1 MKGTVYKRVLPSG
14 TVAWAY
20 SVYLGRDEG
29 GKVTRKFKGGF
40 ATKTEADNECNQV
53 LNDLRNGLPVQA
65 APKIL
70 RQFLYEWLSHKRKG
84 MRCGEKTTERYQE
97 LLGYLDTALLNR
109 KLSDITPRGL
119 ELEYDRLRESGGHD
133 RKTKTPRPLSP
144 RTVRHVHNTLR
155 AAFNT
160 AVRWRL
166 LRENPAA
173 TCDLP
178 PVEKKEAKALDPDQ
192 LEWYLDAARGHWLY
206 PILLV
211 ASATSDRRGEV
222 LALSWPDFHYV
233 GADLPP
239 GYGVLEITKS
249 LQQTK
254 AGLRVK
260 RPKNGKPRRVVIGP
274 ATVAAL
280 EDHRS
285 AQGESRRLFGKD
297 YRSDLDLIFADPRG
311 NYLKPDSVTAT
322 ACRIA
327 RKAGLEG
334 VGLHSLRHS
343 HGSILLS
350 KHVPLATVSKRLGH
364 SSVNITAG
372 VYAHSFRADEI
383 AAAEAWE
390 NVMHSATKNTQL
402 KQ

>member
-14 TVAWAY
+14 TIAWAY

-29 GKVTRKFKGGF
+29 GKVVRRFKGGF

-53 LNDLRNGLPVQA
+53 LNDLRNGLPVRS

-70 RQFLYEWLSHKRKG
+70 RQFLDEWLSHKRKG
-84 MRCGEKTTERYQE
+84 QRCGEKTTERYQE
-97 LLGYLDTALLNR
+97 LLEYLDPALLR
-109 KLSDITPRGL
+109 TKLSEITPRAL
-119 ELEYDRLRESGGHD
+119 EQEYDRLRESGGHD
-133 RKTKTPRPLSP
+133 RKTRAPRPLSS

-160 AVRWRL
+160 AVRWKL

-173 TCDLP
+173 MCEVP
-178 PVEKKEAKALDPDQ
+178 PVESTEAKALDPDE

-222 LALSWPDFHYV
+222 LALSWPDFHPA

-239 GYGVLEITKS
+239 GYGVLEISKS

-260 RPKNGKPRRVVIGP
+260 LPKNGKPRRVVIGP
-274 ATVAAL
+274 ATITAL
-280 EDHRS
+280 EDHRR

-297 YRSDLDLIFADPRG
+297 YRSDLDLIFADPQG

-327 RKAGLEG
+327 RKAGLSG

-350 KHVPLATVSKRLGH
+350 KLVPLATVSKRLGH
-364 SSVNITAG
+364 SSVNITAR

-390 NVMHSATKNTQL
+390 NVMHSATKNAQL